1 MNNLEMSDLK
11 LLKYYKFELNGLCP
25 DCNYKLNIN
34 DAGIFYS
41 DLVCGSCFFKV
52 SIREDLSIRE
62 LKFKINEGIKF
73 SLYFSA
79 ENIKI
84 YNDIYNS
91 LNENNDSVFK
101 LFKIA
106 RKYYEN
112 SIFE

>member
-1 MNNLEMSDLK
+1 M
-11 LLKYYKFELNGLCP
+11 
-25 DCNYKLNIN
+25 
-34 DAGIFYS
+34 
-41 DLVCGSCFFKV
+41 
-52 SIREDLSIRE
+52 REDLSIRK
-62 LKFKINEGIKF
+62 LKFLLNEDIKF
-73 SLYFSA
+73 SLYFST